1 MVTQLTPS
9 NGPHCDQQK
18 TTCFGVA
25 TGGGVGHGVPVV
37 DVNSILHSFLLMH
50 SVVNEKEAIVKHYGE
65 ININNN

>member
-1 MVTQLTPS
+1 M
-9 NGPHCDQQK
+9 
-18 TTCFGVA
+18 
-25 TGGGVGHGVPVV
+25 GHGVPVV